1 MFRHLRIAILPLVAA
16 AIPLSSGMA
25 DNLPMQSL
33 AFTSRPL
40 ILVQMFDTERCQA
53 RCKRQYDLCYNV
65 VNNHEW
71 VTDYKQLALDRCE
84 TDYEEC
90 VKDCLR

>member
-1 MFRHLRIAILPLVAA
+1 MFRHLRIAILALTAMPV
-16 AIPLSSGMA
+16 SY
-25 DNLPMQSL
+25 SL
-33 AFTSRPL
+33 ADSLPAQPQASLSRPL
-40 ILVQMFDTERCQA
+40 ILVQMFDTERCKA
-53 RCKRQYDLCYNV
+53 RCQRQYDLCYNV
-65 VNNHEW
+65 VNNHQW